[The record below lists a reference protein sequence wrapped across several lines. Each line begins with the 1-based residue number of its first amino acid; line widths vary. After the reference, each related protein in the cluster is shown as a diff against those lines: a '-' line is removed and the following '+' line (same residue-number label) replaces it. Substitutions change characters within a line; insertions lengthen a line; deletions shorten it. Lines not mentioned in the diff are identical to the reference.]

1 MATAAFDNNGV
12 EAAGK
17 PSTTASDG
25 ASVAR
30 FKQLSAADGTKKSPP
45 NSAKGTMVTDS
56 RPADDRT
63 QRVTKTPAMNK
74 NKPATTTKVEPPVA
88 GNEHTSTAN
97 ITELSQ
103 IIRQH
108 NLSLGD

>member
-1 MATAAFDNNGV
+1 VATAAFDNNGV

-30 FKQLSAADGTKKSPP
+30 FKQSSAAEGTKKSPT
-45 NSAKGTMVTDS
+45 NSAKGTMDTDS

-63 QRVTKTPAMNK
+63 QRATITPPTNT
-74 NKPATTTKVEPPVA
+74 NKPTRIKPVVPPVE
-88 GNEHTSTAN
+88 GNGQTSRAE
-97 ITELSQ
+97 ITKHP
-103 IIRQH
+103 RACTRH
-108 NLSLGD
+108 NSGQSD